1 MPALSLFRIAATA
14 IALTVS
20 AAAFAQAN
28 QEGNAPEN
36 NAAATAPK
44 MHMTH
49 HMRHHHH
56 YRHYSRRHR
65 SSGSQR
71 MGNGSNGTNPNN
83 GVNGNTSGEGNAQ
96 TTNPQSNQ

>member
-1 MPALSLFRIAATA
+1 MPAHSLLRITATA

-28 QEGNAPEN
+28 EEGNAPEN

-49 HMRHHHH
+49 PMRRHHHH
-56 YRHYSRRHR
+56 HRHYGRHR

-83 GVNGNTSGEGNAQ
+83 GVSGNTSGEGNAQ